1 MKAIGQVITQIPFL
15 NKDFGIERIFADSRM
30 LLHNTVT
37 SLLTSIQSLAGELRG
52 SQSTYLKRVKARDE
66 SVQQYFDD
74 DVFMVTLKSLCT
86 HETLFSQSSST
97 TSDWNAPEGELTMQQ
112 LQIIEE
118 NETMTK
124 QRERDV
130 LHIAKSIV
138 ELNQLFK
145 GKLFAKQK
153 VHNEL

>member
-1 MKAIGQVITQIPFL
+1 MK
-15 NKDFGIERIFADSRM
+15 
-30 LLHNTVT
+30 
-37 SLLTSIQSLAGELRG
+37 
-52 SQSTYLKRVKARDE
+52 
-66 SVQQYFDD
+66 
-74 DVFMVTLKSLCT
+74 
-86 HETLFSQSSST
+86 TLFSQSSST
-97 TSDWNAPEGELTMQQ
+97 TNDWNAPDGELTMQQ

-145 GKLFAKQK
+145 GELFR
-153 VHNEL
+153 